1 MIINKDT
8 YKLGLTNYIHEET
21 IKNKILIGNTFTTN
35 MNHYVGWVT
44 RYNGKY
50 KKTANYTIK
59 LDGTIY
65 EHFNPK
71 YYSNFTDDIS
81 FDKTIISIV
90 LENEGWLIKDLNDE
104 NKYINN
110 VGNIYNRVDDIIIRK
125 WRSNK
130 YWAPYSE
137 KQLESTIK
145 LINKLCIEFDIPLE
159 VISHN
164 TKINKVNNYKG
175 VLYRSNLNNYF
186 TDVNPSWDFTNF
198 KDKLEIN

>member
-110 VGNIYNRVDDIIIRK
+110 VGNIYNRVDDVIIRK

>member
-71 YYSNFTDDIS
+71 YYSNFTDDIY

-110 VGNIYNRVDDIIIRK
+110 VGNIYNRVDDVIIRK